1 MLIKNL
7 TMCLGV
13 KVFCL
18 VFDRNIKE
26 WKNINH
32 FVCRLLFFGKDKK
45 PITKRR
51 KIHKEQKEE
60 NVPKIYFH
68 RSAIKKSVSTRADS
82 E

>member
-32 FVCRLLFFGKDKK
+32 FVFGKDKK
-45 PITKRR
+45 PITKRG

-60 NVPKIYFH
+60 NVSKIYFH